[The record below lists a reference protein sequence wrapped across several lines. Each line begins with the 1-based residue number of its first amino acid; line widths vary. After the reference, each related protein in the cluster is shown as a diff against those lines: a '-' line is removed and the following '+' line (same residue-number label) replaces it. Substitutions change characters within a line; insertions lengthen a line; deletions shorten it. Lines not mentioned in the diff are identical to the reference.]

1 MRWIQHDGE
10 RTAGM
15 TDADANG
22 GADRGGG
29 SGADEAQQLWLVE
42 REYTDKGLVTIV
54 YATTD
59 GERYLQRQLSERM
72 LMRSDVTAGQA
83 VTADRLEPTPADRR
97 ERYAAEA
104 SRMAENHDPDDA
116 V

>member
-1 MRWIQHDGE
+1 MRWIQHDCE

-15 TDADANG
+15 SEDDADADSAG
-22 GADRGGG
+22 ETERI
-29 SGADEAQQLWLVE
+29 WMVE
-42 REYTDKGLVTIV
+42 REYTDKGLVTLV
-54 YATTD
+54 YASAD
-59 GERYLQRQLSERM
+59 GERHLQRQLSERM
-72 LMRSDVTAGQA
+72 MMRSEVTAGQD
-83 VTADRLEPTPADRR
+83 VERDRLEPTPESER

>member
-15 TDADANG
+15 TDDLANG
-22 GADRGGG
+22 GSRPGGAG
-29 SGADEAQQLWLVE
+29 TDDTERVWLVE

-72 LMRSDVTAGQA
+72 LMRSEVTAGQDVA
-83 VTADRLEPTPADRR
+83 PDRLEPTPEDER
-97 ERYAAEA
+97 ERYAAES
-104 SRMAENHDPDDA
+104 SRMAENHDRDDA